1 MRFFRCQFKE
11 TKRILPPKFRK
22 DNDKTYQ
29 EDKEDIVYLTCD
41 FGTAVVL
48 GNFLGK
54 YRHEKGNKF
63 YVYEFEID
71 KRDPRLTKR
80 TTAEFWYQGEITQ
93 FKLGV
98 KEVEFDRTVQIKEI
112 ILF

>member
-11 TKRILPPKFRK
+11 TKRILPPKLRK
-22 DNDKTYQ
+22 ESDKSYK
-29 EDKEDIVYLTCD
+29 EDKEDVVYLTCD
-41 FGTAVVL
+41 FETAVVL

-54 YRHEKGNKF
+54 YRREKGNKF

-71 KRDPRLTKR
+71 TEDSNLIKR
-80 TTAEFWYQGEITQ
+80 TNAEFWYQGEITR
-93 FKLGV
+93 FKLNV
-98 KEVEFDRTVQIKEI
+98 KEVEFDKTVQIKEI